1 MPATISMRTVN
12 ESIRRARLMDGKARL
27 HPSAM
32 KTLADLRREREAR
45 RVA

>member
-12 ESIRRARLMDGKARL
+12 ESIRRARRLDGKARIA
-27 HPSAM
+27 PEAV